1 MTARRLHLSEN
12 PLLHAREALAVS
24 LRRIET
30 LAALLEELTA
40 RNPREPVEGSLVGQA
55 AGMIADEAMRMRAL
69 LQPHWDGQTRKACE

>member
-55 AGMIADEAMRMRAL
+55 AGMIAEEATRMRAVL
-69 LQPHWDGQTRKACE
+69 RPEGDAQAQKGRE